1 MSEQEPQ
8 YGPEREAEP
17 DRSFSGTGNP
27 EVDKL
32 IANTVQRSVD
42 LLVLL
47 RDVATVLG
55 LREDDDRKTI
65 RRLKEYVK
73 VGMKKDVYPTFKQG
87 R

>member
-1 MSEQEPQ
+1 MSDTETEPK
-8 YGPEREAEP
+8 
-17 DRSFSGTGNP
+17 FTGTGNP

-32 IANTVQRSVD
+32 IANTVQRSID

-55 LREDDDRKTI
+55 LREDSDAKTI

-73 VGMKKDVYPTFKQG
+73 VGMRKTVYEQFKK
-87 R
+87 